1 MEFREISCSQ
11 KHYSL
16 RVPLPKLPTIKG
28 RVIDSGDQLSKKMLV
43 VYVFILALSMS
54 LIPFTIDPYLPA
66 FPAIGQ
72 FFGVANGVVQASFT
86 GVTVGIAAGQLLIG
100 PLSDAFGRRPL
111 LLLTMSGY
119 LLATILAFFAPNIE
133 TFILLRFFMG
143 FFAAGG
149 DVVARA
155 VIRDL
160 FRGQPMRQM
169 LARVFLVQSLA
180 PILGPIFGS
189 QLTEFVV
196 WQGVFL
202 FFGLVTLV
210 LLLFANVFLVET
222 LPVSARRSSSP
233 LGLARGYVNVLRD
246 RVFIGLMFYAA
257 LQLSALFSYLN
268 FVPFIFQDGF
278 GVSPTNFGV
287 WMAVNGVASYI
298 GVQVGAYLARFIQ
311 GHWLLAAYSIIGVGV
326 GVGLVLTSGTSFFW
340 AETFFFIEL
349 FIFGAGL
356 TVIPTI
362 ALYNHG
368 SEAGT
373 ASSLLGVF
381 NFTLASLVSGIY
393 FLLDSTVTQD
403 LGILIGLLFGGSFLS
418 LIFISRP
425 WELPDLRRA
434 DV

>member
-1 MEFREISCSQ
+1 
-11 KHYSL
+11 
-16 RVPLPKLPTIKG
+16 
-28 RVIDSGDQLSKKMLV
+28 
-43 VYVFILALSMS
+43 
-54 LIPFTIDPYLPA
+54 
-66 FPAIGQ
+66 
-72 FFGVANGVVQASFT
+72 
-86 GVTVGIAAGQLLIG
+86 
-100 PLSDAFGRRPL
+100 
-111 LLLTMSGY
+111 
-119 LLATILAFFAPNIE
+119 
-133 TFILLRFFMG
+133 
-143 FFAAGG
+143 
-149 DVVARA
+149 
-155 VIRDL
+155 
-160 FRGQPMRQM
+160 MRQM

-180 PILGPIFGS
+180 PIVGPILGS
-189 QLTEFVV
+189 QLTELVA

-202 FFGLVTLV
+202 FFALVTLV
-210 LLLFANVFLVET
+210 LLLFANVFLIET
-222 LPVSARRSSSP
+222 LPVAARRSSSP
-233 LGLARGYVNVLRD
+233 LGLARGYVNVLKD

-257 LQLSALFSYLN
+257 FQLSALFSYLN

-278 GVSPTNFGV
+278 GVSPTDFGV
-287 WMAVNGVASYI
+287 WMAINGAASYV
-298 GVQVGAYLARFIQ
+298 GVQVGAYLAKFIQ

-381 NFTLASLVSGIY
+381 NFTLASLISGIY
-393 FLLDSTVTQD
+393 FMLDSTVTAD
-403 LGILIGLLFGGSFLS
+403 LGVLIGLLFGGSFVT

-425 WELPDLRRA
+425 WELPDLRKA

>member
-1 MEFREISCSQ
+1 M
-11 KHYSL
+11 
-16 RVPLPKLPTIKG
+16 PLPKIPSAKG
-28 RVIDSGDQLSKKMLV
+28 RVIDSGDQLSKKLLV
-43 VYVFILALSMS
+43 VYIFILALSMS

-86 GVTVGIAAGQLLIG
+86 GVTVGIALGQLLIG

-119 LLATILAFFAPNIE
+119 LISTALAFFAPNIE
-133 TFILLRFFMG
+133 TFIALRFFMG

-180 PILGPIFGS
+180 PILGPILGS
-189 QLTEFVV
+189 QLTELVA

-202 FFGLVTLV
+202 FFALVTLV
-210 LLLFANVFLVET
+210 LLLFANVFLIET
-222 LPVSARRSSSP
+222 LPVAARRSSSP
-233 LGLARGYVNVLRD
+233 LGLARGYVNVLKD

-257 LQLSALFSYLN
+257 LQLSALFTYLN
-268 FVPFIFQDGF
+268 FVPFVFQDGF
-278 GVSPTNFGV
+278 GVSATETGI
-287 WMAVNGVASYI
+287 WMAVNGAASYI
-298 GVQVGAYLARFIQ
+298 GVQLGAYLAKFIQ
-311 GHWLLAAYSIIGVGV
+311 GHWLLAAYALIGVLV
-326 GVGLVLTSGTSFFW
+326 GIGLFATSGISFFW
-340 AETFFFIEL
+340 AETFFMIEL
-349 FIFGAGL
+349 MIFGAGL

-381 NFTLASLVSGIY
+381 NFTLASLISGTY
-393 FLLDSTVTQD
+393 SMFDSSTTA
-403 LGILIGLLFGGSFLS
+403 GIGVLIGVLFGGSFLS
-418 LIFISRP
+418 LMLISRP
-425 WELPDLRRA
+425 WELPDLRKA

>member
-1 MEFREISCSQ
+1 M
-11 KHYSL
+11 
-16 RVPLPKLPTIKG
+16 PLPKIPSAKG
-28 RVIDSGDQLSKKMLV
+28 RVIDSGDQLSKKLLV
-43 VYVFILALSMS
+43 VYIFILALSMS

-86 GVTVGIAAGQLLIG
+86 GVTVGIALGQLLIG

-119 LLATILAFFAPNIE
+119 LISTALAFFAPNIE
-133 TFILLRFFMG
+133 TFIALRFFMG

-180 PILGPIFGS
+180 PILGPILGS
-189 QLTEFVV
+189 QLTELVA

-202 FFGLVTLV
+202 FFALVTLV
-210 LLLFANVFLVET
+210 LLLFANVFLIET
-222 LPVSARRSSSP
+222 LPVAARRSSSP
-233 LGLARGYVNVLRD
+233 LGLARGYVNVLKD

-257 LQLSALFSYLN
+257 LQLSALFTYLN
-268 FVPFIFQDGF
+268 FVPFVFQDGF
-278 GVSPTNFGV
+278 GVSATETGI
-287 WMAVNGVASYI
+287 WMAVNGAASYI
-298 GVQVGAYLARFIQ
+298 GVQLGAYLAKFIQ
-311 GHWLLAAYSIIGVGV
+311 GHWLLAAYALIGVLV
-326 GVGLVLTSGTSFFW
+326 GIGLFATSGISFFW
-340 AETFFFIEL
+340 AETFFMIEL
-349 FIFGAGL
+349 MIFGAGL

-381 NFTLASLVSGIY
+381 NFTLASLISGTY
-393 FLLDSTVTQD
+393 SMFDSSTTA
-403 LGILIGLLFGGSFLS
+403 GIGVLIGLLFGGSFLS
-418 LIFISRP
+418 LILISRP
-425 WELPDLRRA
+425 WELPDLRKA

>member
-1 MEFREISCSQ
+1 M
-11 KHYSL
+11 
-16 RVPLPKLPTIKG
+16 PLPKIPSAKG
-28 RVIDSGDQLSKKMLV
+28 RVIDSGDQLSKKLLV
-43 VYVFILALSMS
+43 VYIFILALSMS

-86 GVTVGIAAGQLLIG
+86 GVTVGIALGQLLIG

-119 LLATILAFFAPNIE
+119 LISTALAFFAPNIE
-133 TFILLRFFMG
+133 TFIALRFFMG

-180 PILGPIFGS
+180 PIVGPILGS
-189 QLTEFVV
+189 QLTELVA

-202 FFGLVTLV
+202 FFALLTLV
-210 LLLFANVFLVET
+210 LLLFANVFLIET
-222 LPVSARRSSSP
+222 LPVAARRSSSP
-233 LGLARGYVNVLRD
+233 LGLARGYVNVLKD

-257 LQLSALFSYLN
+257 LQLSALFTYLN
-268 FVPFIFQDGF
+268 FVPFVFQDGF
-278 GVSPTNFGV
+278 GVSATETGV
-287 WMAVNGVASYI
+287 WMAVNGAASYI
-298 GVQVGAYLARFIQ
+298 GVQVGAYLAKFIQ
-311 GHWLLAAYSIIGVGV
+311 GHWLLAAYALIGVVV
-326 GVGLVLTSGTSFFW
+326 GVGLFATSGTSFFW
-340 AETFFFIEL
+340 AEIFFMIEL
-349 FIFGAGL
+349 VIFGAGL

-381 NFTLASLVSGIY
+381 NFTLASLISGTY
-393 FLLDSTVTQD
+393 SMFDSSTTA
-403 LGILIGLLFGGSFLS
+403 GIGVLIGLLFGGSFLA
-418 LIFISRP
+418 LMLISRP
-425 WELPDLRRA
+425 WELPDLRKA

>member
-1 MEFREISCSQ
+1 MSYI
-11 KHYSL
+11 
-16 RVPLPKLPTIKG
+16 
-28 RVIDSGDQLSKKMLV
+28 
-43 VYVFILALSMS
+43 FILALSMS

-86 GVTVGIAAGQLLIG
+86 GVTVGIAIGQLLIG

-111 LLLTMSGY
+111 LLLTITGY
-119 LLATILAFFAPNIE
+119 VIATGLSFFAPNIE
-133 TFILLRFFMG
+133 TFIVLRFFMG
-143 FFAAGG
+143 VFAAGG

-155 VIRDL
+155 IIRDL
-160 FRGQPMRQM
+160 FRGHSMRKM
-169 LARVFLVQSLA
+169 LARVFLIQSLS
-180 PILGPIFGS
+180 PILGPIIGS
-189 QLTEFVV
+189 QLTEFTA

-202 FFGLVTLV
+202 FFALVTLV
-210 LLLFANVFLVET
+210 LLLCANVLLIET
-222 LPVSARRSSSP
+222 LPPSARRSSSP
-233 LGLARGYVNVLRD
+233 MGLARGYVKVLQD

-257 LQLSALFSYLN
+257 LQLSALFAYLN

-278 GVSPTNFGV
+278 GVSPTGFGV
-287 WMAVNGVASYI
+287 WMAVNGAASYI
-298 GVQVGAYLARFIQ
+298 GVQFGAYVARFIQ

-326 GVGLVLTSGTSFFW
+326 GVGLVLTSGTSFWW

-381 NFTLASLVSGIY
+381 NFAFASVLSTVY
-393 FLLDSTVTQD
+393 FLLDSSTTAD
-403 LGILIGLLFGGSFLS
+403 LGLLIACLFGGSFVA

-425 WELPDLRRA
+425 WELPDLRKA
-434 DV
+434 